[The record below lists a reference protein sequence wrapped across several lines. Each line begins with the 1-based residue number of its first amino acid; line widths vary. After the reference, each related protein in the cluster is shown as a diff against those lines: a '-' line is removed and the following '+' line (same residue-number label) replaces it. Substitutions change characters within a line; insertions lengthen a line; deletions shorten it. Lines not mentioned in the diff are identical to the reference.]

1 MHSCAGEQAPTEEI
15 LGRSEASLSSVV
27 AQVREYLEKNF
38 EETAGTDTVKLA
50 VKALMEVVEA
60 GSKNLE
66 IAVMEKV
73 TGNGAVIQ
81 DALEYIEHAC
91 CDAWKAAA
99 LLALLIP
106 APLDS
111 MDTRQHFILA
121 CLLPFI
127 WMEGRAWRSCMP
139 RARFAD
145 HTCCTAQSKCW
156 GLTGTC
162 MQGIRV
168 MACSVLGLS
177 RYNES
182 ADTVSTCP
190 RAMTVLCR
198 AEAAG
203 GCRRG

>member
-1 MHSCAGEQAPTEEI
+1 MHSCAGEQAPTERI
-15 LGRSEASLSSVV
+15 LGRREASLSSVV

-81 DALEYIEHAC
+81 DALEYNEHAC

-99 LLALLIP
+99 SLALLIP

-111 MDTRQHFILA
+111 MDTRQHFVLA
-121 CLLPFI
+121 CLPPFI
-127 WMEGRAWRSCMP
+127 GMERRAWRSCMP
-139 RARFAD
+139 QARFAD
-145 HTCCTAQSKCW
+145 HTRRTA
-156 GLTGTC
+156 
-162 MQGIRV
+162 RV
-168 MACSVLGLS
+168 ESQVTLGPH
-177 RYNES
+177 RHPHE
-182 ADTVSTCP
+182 
-190 RAMTVLCR
+190 
-198 AEAAG
+198 
-203 GCRRG
+203 